1 MNGKPRLFGLAL
13 AVLLMLAVACGDDN
27 AQEAADPT
35 ATVAAPEA
43 TATVVP
49 ASATNTPPSTDGA
62 TGIPELDAVIDAL
75 RSGDPEALRPLLRY
89 MEVTCRTE
97 GEVGATECEL
107 FPFSVCEAPE
117 MFGPETIGPALS
129 VLTESEVY
137 AVYRAAAHERY
148 PAEYVA
154 VVSDT
159 SPDADG
165 FAWAVLIED
174 GRIFRM
180 HFSCAVLAEEFAE
193 QFDDPVLPPQ
203 LP

>member
-1 MNGKPRLFGLAL
+1 MNRNLLLFGLAL
-13 AVLLMLAVACGDDN
+13 AIVLILAVGCGEDSV
-27 AQEAADPT
+27 QESADPT
-35 ATVAAPEA
+35 ATVA
-43 TATVVP
+43 TATEVP
-49 ASATNTPPSTDGA
+49 VPITRTPPSADGA

-75 RSGDPEALRPLLRY
+75 RSGEPETLRPLLRY

-97 GEVGATECEL
+97 GEVEATECEL

-117 MFGPETIGPALS
+117 MLRPETIGPALS
-129 VLTESEVY
+129 VLTESELY
-137 AVYRAAAHERY
+137 AVYRAADHERY

-154 VVSDT
+154 IVSDT
-159 SPDADG
+159 SPNADG

-180 HFSCAVLAEEFAE
+180 HFSCAAPADEFAE
-193 QFDDPVLPPQ
+193 GFDNPVLPPQ